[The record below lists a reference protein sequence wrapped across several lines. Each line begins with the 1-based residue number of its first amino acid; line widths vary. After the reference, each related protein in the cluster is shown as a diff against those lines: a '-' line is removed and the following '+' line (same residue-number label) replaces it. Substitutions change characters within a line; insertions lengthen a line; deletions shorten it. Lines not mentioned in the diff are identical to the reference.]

1 LVINKGTISLGDAVL
16 DSTGLTINGTGSSIN
31 LGSGAF
37 IASGAGA
44 VTCLN
49 LTAKTGG
56 SIAGWTMSDTSLSK
70 NNVSLI
76 QSTAKTGLDI
86 TDGTDSI
93 LTVAATS
100 GGLSD
105 PTVLAAGVAGSGGTV
120 PDDRLDLAF
129 EIGSAGDTVA
139 NATHWTQ
146 VTPTWPGT
154 ENWKKQT
161 TYAEVNTKAATLA
174 SGGSVTTYGTQYHSK
189 IHRTWASDTGA
200 LVSIIASIKS
210 IDWKFYGDD
219 AKVDAYV
226 EMTVTGDS
234 QADMGS
240 GGATVVFSERVDYTN
255 SKLMKLGPTF
265 KNTYAYLKVEF
276 NAYVTADVA
285 GKAPSVTVGGFVVD
299 GFYNSG
305 IAAAERSGGTV
316 GTKPRVKPLVELT
329 QAGLLIFSS
338 KDEYMT
344 IDDEGFTLKG
354 PITATSMDVEGNAS
368 VAGNIDALGTLNIS
382 GSMKVQDGI
391 AIGFGTDSPESK
403 VHVRESFATVQDIAD
418 KFFVGEDPYFF
429 VGASGSAATVRSTM
443 VPYAGSSVEHGW
455 HVQSAFAAAPIRD
468 TYAMKNCMLH
478 GDLLTGDGG
487 YADSTFEMS
496 SSIQVGRVT
505 SWQVSKTHEGLTV
518 FQALGDSNTKHGNMR
533 MCGVQV
539 THGIEGQEQ
548 LAVGSETVGG
558 ASYKHKGFMYHKRG
572 QYTDNPDDFD
582 SGVELGND
590 TGYYALNACTGT
602 NGSTGGYGVF
612 IDGDDWKSYFGGSV
626 GIMQKSPA
634 FNLDVTGDIR
644 ATLNITAFSDVREK
658 TNIAQITG
666 AVDMLKAI
674 RGVRFDW
681 KDAYKKKNT
690 TKMTAKNGRLDARHI
705 GVIAQEVEKVLPE
718 LISEDK
724 DGRKNM
730 AYGNLTAVLVE
741 AVKEQSEQIEDLKE
755 RIKKLENE

>member
-1 LVINKGTISLGDAVL
+1 
-16 DSTGLTINGTGSSIN
+16 
-31 LGSGAF
+31 
-37 IASGAGA
+37 
-44 VTCLN
+44 
-49 LTAKTGG
+49 
-56 SIAGWTMSDTSLSK
+56 
-70 NNVSLI
+70 
-76 QSTAKTGLDI
+76 
-86 TDGTDSI
+86 
-93 LTVAATS
+93 
-100 GGLSD
+100 
-105 PTVLAAGVAGSGGTV
+105 VLAAGVAGSGGTV

-226 EMTVTGDS
+226 EMIVTGDS

-240 GGATVVFSERVDYTN
+240 GGETVVFSERVDYTN
-255 SKLMKLGPTF
+255 SKLTKLGPTF

-285 GKAPSVTVGGFVVD
+285 GKAPSVTVRGFVVD
-299 GFYNSG
+299 GFYHSG
-305 IAAAERSGGTV
+305 ITAPLKTGASG

-391 AIGFGTDSPESK
+391 AIGFGTDTPESK
-403 VHVRESFATVQDIAD
+403 VHVKEDFTGAAGLE
-418 KFFVGEDPYFF
+418 KFFIGEDPGWYTG
-429 VGASGSAATVRSTM
+429 VSGSAATIRATLI
-443 VPYAGSSVEHGW
+443 PHAAQIPAYGW
-455 HVQSAFAAAPIRD
+455 HSQAAFASTPIHD
-468 TYAMKNCMLH
+468 TYAMKNCIVR
-478 GDLLTGDGG
+478 GDLYTGVDGW
-487 YADSTFEMS
+487 APATHAMS
-496 SSIQVGRVT
+496 SSIELGKST
-505 SWQVSKTHEGLTV
+505 TWNSSKTQEGLV
-518 FQALGDSNTKHGNMR
+518 VYQAFGTGNTEQGESKF
-533 MCGVQV
+533 CGVAV
-539 THGIEGQEQ
+539 VHGYDDQIHNMSDTY
-548 LAVGSETVGG
+548 LS
-558 ASYKHKGFMYHKRG
+558 SNWRHKGYSYVKRG
-572 QYTDNPDDFD
+572 TYTANPDNFAT
-582 SGVELGND
+582 GVELGAD
-590 TGYYALNACTGT
+590 SAYYAINETDGAEGPE
-602 NGSTGGYGVF
+602 GGYGLF
-612 IDGDDWKSYFGGSV
+612 LDGDDWKHYLGGSV
-626 GIMQKSPA
+626 GIMQKSPDHT
-634 FNLDVTGDIR
+634 LDVTGDIR

-658 TNIAQITG
+658 TNIVQITG

-681 KDAYKKKNT
+681 KDAYKEKNT
-690 TKMTAKNGRLDARHI
+690 NIMTTKTGRLDARHI

-718 LISEDK
+718 LVVEDK